1 MSSITASYPRFSEH
15 MEPHELMYTLS
26 KSGKIR
32 QLKQYLARK
41 SKDERKRIIS
51 TKYNGATCL
60 IMACRNGHYE
70 IVEFLVEFCQASL
83 EQTGL
88 VNFEGENI
96 EGAPPLWC
104 ASAAGHIKIVKY
116 LVSKGANV
124 NSTTKSNSTALR
136 AACFDGH
143 LEIVKFLVEN
153 SANIEIANRHGHTCL
168 MIACYKGHFA
178 IAKYLIG
185 RGADLNRKSVKG
197 NTALHD
203 CAECGSLEIMKL
215 LLSHN
220 AKMAPDAYQMTPVLA
235 AAVTGHSTIVEYLL
249 TRPEC
254 EPMEKISALEL
265 LGATYVDKKHDML
278 SAYNYWKSALDR
290 RSQIVNDA
298 QGAQIQLSKE
308 KTIKHNPIEAYD
320 YSTEFMN
327 LSELDEIMV
336 DPDEVRMQALLIRE
350 RILGP
355 THPDTTYYIRYRGA
369 VYADC
374 GNFRKCI
381 LLWLY
386 ALDTQQKSLDP
397 FHPMI
402 QSSFLS
408 FTELFQYMQKQLLP
422 VNHNTSASDSLN
434 SESGGG
440 SLDSSSSSTRDNTTT
455 NNALNIQSMYTGTV
469 IKILQQAVDE
479 VKRGLERV
487 KKANSLNLLSKKSD
501 NSQSLNSS
509 KNNNSNS
516 SSNSNN
522 NANSRA
528 MAQNINEIQ
537 KQIIQS
543 SIGYNRVVNQSNASS
558 SSNRK

>member
-1 MSSITASYPRFSEH
+1 MVE
-15 MEPHELMYTLS
+15 
-26 KSGKIR
+26 
-32 QLKQYLARK
+32 YLIEY
-41 SKDERKRIIS
+41 SNS
-51 TKYNGATCL
+51 N
-60 IMACRNGHYE
+60 
-70 IVEFLVEFCQASL
+70 L

-104 ASAAGHIKIVKY
+104 ASAAGHTKIVKY

-153 SANIEIANRHGHTCL
+153 NADIEIANRHGHTCL
-168 MIACYKGHFA
+168 MIACYKGHLA
-178 IAKYLIG
+178 IAKYLIMK
-185 RGADLNRKSVKG
+185 GADLNRKSVKG

-215 LLSHN
+215 LLSHS
-220 AKMAPDAYQMTPVLA
+220 AKMAPDAYQMTPILA
-235 AAVTGHSTIVEYLL
+235 AAVTGHSAIVDYLL
-249 TRPEC
+249 GRPEC
-254 EPMEKISALEL
+254 EQSEKISALEL

-278 SAYNYWKSALDR
+278 SAYNYWKSALER
-290 RSQIVNDA
+290 RSTPFNDPVTNQPLA
-298 QGAQIQLSKE
+298 LTKE
-308 KTIKHNPIEAYD
+308 LTIKHTPIEAYD
-320 YSTEFMN
+320 FATEFMCQR
-327 LSELDEIMV
+327 ELDECLV
-336 DPDEVRMQALLIRE
+336 DPDDVRMQALLIRE

-386 ALDTQQKSLDP
+386 ALETQQKSLES

-422 VNHNTSASDSLN
+422 VGGNGGGETGGGGAQSREMNDYSRDNATSLN
-434 SESGGG
+434 V
-440 SLDSSSSSTRDNTTT
+440 
-455 NNALNIQSMYTGTV
+455 LNMYTNTV

-479 VKRGLERV
+479 IKRGVGKV
-487 KKANSLNLLSKKSD
+487 KQAQISVETLVVNPMKSEKMTSTTAAASNPIIQMQRQQIQTSNAYGKATNIQGKVFIQLMLNSMSVKYLKFKQTQNSLYLD
-501 NSQSLNSS
+501 
-509 KNNNSNS
+509 
-516 SSNSNN
+516 
-522 NANSRA
+522 
-528 MAQNINEIQ
+528 
-537 KQIIQS
+537 
-543 SIGYNRVVNQSNASS
+543 
-558 SSNRK
+558 

>member
-1 MSSITASYPRFSEH
+1 MSYISSAFPRFAEH
-15 MEPHELMYTLS
+15 MEPHEIVFQLA
-26 KSGKIR
+26 KSGKAR
-32 QLKQYLARK
+32 QLKQYLNRRG
-41 SKDERKRIIS
+41 KDERKKIVS
-51 TKYNGATCL
+51 TKYNGATSL
-60 IMACRNGHYE
+60 IMACRNGHYDV
-70 IVEFLVEFCQASL
+70 VEYLVEHCQSNL
-83 EQTGL
+83 EQSGL

-104 ASAAGHIKIVKY
+104 ASAAGHLKIVKY

-143 LEIVKFLVEN
+143 VEIVKFLVEN
-153 SANIEIANRHGHTCL
+153 NADIEIANRHGHTCL

-178 IAKYLIG
+178 IAKYLISKE
-185 RGADLNRKSVKG
+185 ADLNRKSVKG

-220 AKMAPDAYQMTPVLA
+220 AKMAPDAYQMTPLLA
-235 AAVTGHSTIVEYLL
+235 AAVTGHSQIVEYLL

-254 EPMEKISALEL
+254 TENEKIAALEL
-265 LGATYVDKKHDML
+265 LGATFVDKKHDML

-290 RSQIVNDA
+290 RRLYSLTNDDE
-298 QGAQIQLSKE
+298 ITKKS
-308 KTIKHNPIEAYD
+308 TIEHNPIEAYD
-320 YSTEFMN
+320 YATEFMTEK
-327 LSELDEIMV
+327 ELDEIIS
-336 DPDEVRMQALLIRE
+336 DPDDVRMQALLIRE

-397 FHPMI
+397 LHPMI

-408 FTELFQYMQKQLLP
+408 FTELFQYMQKQLSP
-422 VNHNTSASDSLN
+422 TTLN
-434 SESGGG
+434 
-440 SLDSSSSSTRDNTTT
+440 SSSSSFHNNRDDNSSIDLSGA
-455 NNALNIQSMYTGTV
+455 NATSSTSSGFNMVNMYSATV
-469 IKILQQAVDE
+469 LKILQQAVE
-479 VKRGLERV
+479 EIKRGI
-487 KKANSLNLLSKKSD
+487 SLLKQYQK
-501 NSQSLNSS
+501 
-509 KNNNSNS
+509 NSNS
-516 SSNSNN
+516 SINNSDDLSLNINNNNNNNNNSTPSNN
-522 NANSRA
+522 
-528 MAQNINEIQ
+528 INQIQ
-537 KQIIQS
+537 RQKIQS
-543 SIGYNRVVNQSNASS
+543 SLGYSKLSSVNHN
-558 SSNRK
+558 NNKKG